1 MKTTMNFS
9 ISACVAAIVVL
20 APLAARAQAAPG
32 DDVVDPGVPDPF
44 SGLEPAPS
52 ISNTPLPSRDSATF
66 NTATSRFG
74 VGQWTLGG
82 LLLGSYTATTNEV
95 SGKQEPASTFFL
107 RAVPTLGYF
116 VADQLE
122 LRVGTGLLLRQLFRS
137 QDDVALE
144 GDFTLDVGVNYYIPL
159 GERFNLHTGAAIGA
173 YVGQSDRDVR
183 IGSKDIV
190 EKTTT
195 WGGLGSAN
203 FGAGYVVAD
212 RVQINADVV
221 ATGMVGLESISTE
234 PDALF
239 ASTFNLGVALGV
251 TYAF

>member
-52 ISNTPLPSRDSATF
+52 ISNTPLPSRGSATF

-82 LLLGSYTATTNEV
+82 LLLGSY
-95 SGKQEPASTFFL
+95 
-107 RAVPTLGYF
+107 
-116 VADQLE
+116 
-122 LRVGTGLLLRQLFRS
+122 TGLLLRQLFRS